1 MGSGARLVDQD
12 RFYETNAF
20 RTDAAVHLFV
30 P

>member
-1 MGSGARLVDQD
+1 MSLEEIAEKLNA
-12 RFYETNAF
+12 EKTNAL